1 VEQLEKEEDLE
12 LETFQVGKDKLV
24 IVTIHPDE
32 GKLDMDISIPVL
44 TPILARKKSLR
55 EEIAALDV
63 QSLESPR
70 MPKKR
75 GDPSAEKFRYEGY
88 DIITL
93 EQVVAREYTVPEVQ
107 TAQEVIS
114 YYAKRIANDVKLPSQ
129 FAALAPKVREFLE
142 TRLFGE
148 PVNLD
153 DREIIRAISSNV
165 AQYVT
170 VKTFVAALRELV
182 VEELQPRLLG
192 EGRRLSETPA
202 FPWSRQTIE
211 AKKTVFNLAACENDL
226 ERRFA
231 KFLEDTPDV
240 VRFAKLPDPFGFAI
254 EYTDSVGNLRY
265 YRPDFVAALDGGQHY
280 IIETKGQ
287 ENVDVA
293 HKDRAAQLW
302 CENATM
308 LTETEWGYVKVPQK
322 GFEQLQP
329 DSFSDLRVF
338 E

>member
-1 VEQLEKEEDLE
+1 MQ

-24 IVTIHPDE
+24 ITTIQPE
-32 GKLDMDISIPVL
+32 PEKMDMDISLPVL
-44 TPILARKKSLR
+44 SPILARKKTLA
-55 EEIAALDV
+55 EEIASLDV
-63 QSLESPR
+63 SALQCPKL
-70 MPKKR
+70 PKKR
-75 GDPSAEKFRYEGY
+75 GTPEEETFRYEGY

-93 EQVVAREYTVPEVQ
+93 EKLVEREYSVPEVQ

-114 YYAKRIANDVKLPSQ
+114 YYAKRIAQEVKLPSQ

-165 AQYVT
+165 AQYVA

-182 VEELQPRLLG
+182 VEDLQPQLVS
-192 EGRRLSETPA
+192 EGRKLSETPA

-231 KFLEDTPDV
+231 KFLEDAPDV
-240 VRFAKLPDPFGFAI
+240 ARFAKLPDPFGFAI

-308 LTETEWGYVKVPQK
+308 LTGTEWAYLKVPQK

-338 E
+338 QQAAPP